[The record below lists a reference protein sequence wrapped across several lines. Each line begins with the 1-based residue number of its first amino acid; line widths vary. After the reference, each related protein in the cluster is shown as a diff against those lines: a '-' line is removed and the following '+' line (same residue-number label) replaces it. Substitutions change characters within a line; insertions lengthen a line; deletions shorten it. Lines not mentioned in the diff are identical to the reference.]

1 MSATFD
7 TLEYVNQLKA
17 VDVPDAQAQ
26 VQARALWQAL
36 DGRDQ
41 AVMALEQQLKSLEA
55 NRAQDAGQ
63 MATKEDLRLMATK
76 EDLRLMA
83 TKEDLRLMATK
94 EDLRL
99 MATKEDL
106 RLMASKEDLR
116 LMATK
121 EDLHQVQADLRNTQ
135 ADVALMRKDMEMM
148 RKDLVIK
155 IGSMFGVSVGL
166 IIAAIGMA
174 VGYLA

>member
-1 MSATFD
+1 MGATFD

-55 NRAQDAGQ
+55 NRAHDAGQ

-76 EDLRLMA
+76 EDLRL
-83 TKEDLRLMATK
+83 
-94 EDLRL
+94 
-99 MATKEDL
+99 
-106 RLMASKEDLR
+106 
-116 LMATK
+116 
-121 EDLHQVQADLRNTQ
+121 VQADVQTVQAGLRDTQ
-135 ADVALMRKDMEMM
+135 AEIVLVRKDMEMM
-148 RKDLVIK
+148 RKDLIIK

-174 VGYLA
+174 VRYLA